1 MALEQIKEKKE
12 QLREIM
18 QIYGRAGI
26 WNDWVKFQVE
36 ARKKRQK
43 DREEREELISN
54 IVRYVM
60 MAILIAVITGGLA
73 LVVYVAFYLKG
84 I

>member
-43 DREEREELISN
+43 DREEREEFISN
-54 IVRYVM
+54 VIRYIM
-60 MAILIAVITGGLA
+60 IAILIAVITGGLA